1 MILSDID
8 ERILNEIKFYA
19 KSKPKEE
26 SCGVVARQHEKLF
39 FKPCENLSSYKEKYF
54 LINPYILIEYDVV
67 LIYHSHVASSS
78 RPSVSDIKNYENILI
93 PFLIYS
99 LRDDDFYIYQK

>member
-8 ERILNEIKFYA
+8 REILKQIKFYA
-19 KSKPKEE
+19 QSKPREE
-26 SCGVVARQHEKLF
+26 TCGVVACLDEQLF
-39 FKPCENLSSYKEKYF
+39 FRPCDNLSSYKEKYF
-54 LINPYILIEYDVV
+54 LINPRILIEYDVR
-67 LIYHSHVASSS
+67 LIYHSHVESSS
-78 RPSVSDIKNYENILI
+78 KPSLCDIKNYENILI